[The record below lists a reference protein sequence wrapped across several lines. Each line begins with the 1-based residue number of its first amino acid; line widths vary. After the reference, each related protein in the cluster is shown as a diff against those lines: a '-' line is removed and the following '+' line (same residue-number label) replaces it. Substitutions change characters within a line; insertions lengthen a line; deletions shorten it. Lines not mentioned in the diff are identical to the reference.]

1 MTHVDD
7 NEIFMSYN
15 ANIFQVIEI
24 QPNLFFWDV
33 INIVANQGGN

>member
-15 ANIFQVIEI
+15 ADIFRVIEI
-24 QPNLFFWDV
+24 LPNLFFWDV
-33 INIVANQGGN
+33 INIVANQEGN